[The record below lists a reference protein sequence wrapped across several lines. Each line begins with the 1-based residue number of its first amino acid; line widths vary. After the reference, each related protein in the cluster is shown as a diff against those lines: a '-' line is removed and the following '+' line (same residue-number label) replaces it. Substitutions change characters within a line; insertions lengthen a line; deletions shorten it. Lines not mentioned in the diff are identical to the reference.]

1 MGDLDSLDFSN
12 RDLRNRSFRG
22 RNLSGADFEGSD
34 IRGCNFG
41 HAQLVGANFER
52 ARTGQTRRQVF
63 LPLVVAGAF
72 ALALAY
78 GLSHMVFGAL
88 GQTPEQSAWMSV
100 VMLHIFSGVAGV
112 GSASRAL
119 FGWGGRVGR
128 AGMHLSGVCSAALVG
143 FFYLGNYFD
152 QSLKAAIAGA
162 VAGAG
167 LAVVF
172 GLMAKKPMGVIIP
185 ALGAIAAYGFSFL
198 VWTAAIA
205 HLSARQYIWGVCLG
219 ALSLAYVGFAI
230 CSLQALGHG
239 VSQLIGT
246 SFRGANLTNA
256 QFDQGNLKNTDFS
269 KAIGR

>member
-1 MGDLDSLDFSN
+1 MGGLNFLDFSN

-22 RNLSGADFEGSD
+22 RNLSGADFRGSD
-34 IRGCNFG
+34 IRGCDFG

-63 LPLVVAGAF
+63 LPLVVAGTF

-88 GQTPEQSAWMSV
+88 GQTPEQSAWISV

-112 GSASRAL
+112 GSASCAL
-119 FGWGGRVGR
+119 FGRGVIDR
-128 AGMHLSGVCSAALVG
+128 AGMYLSGVCSVALIG
-143 FFYLGNYFD
+143 FFYLGSYFD
-152 QSLKAAIAGA
+152 QNIKAAIAGA

-172 GLMAKKPMGVIIP
+172 SLIAKKPMGVFIP
-185 ALGAIAAYGFSFL
+185 AMGAIAAYGFSFL

-205 HLSARQYIWGVCLG
+205 HLSARQYIWGICLG
-219 ALSLAYVGFAI
+219 ALSLVYVGFALY
-230 CSLQALGHG
+230 SLQAVGYG
-239 VSQLIGT
+239 VSQLVGT

-269 KAIGR
+269 QAIGR

>member
-1 MGDLDSLDFSN
+1 MGGLDSLDFSN

-22 RNLSGADFEGSD
+22 RNLSGADFRGSD
-34 IRGCNFG
+34 IRGCDFG
-41 HAQLVGANFER
+41 QAQLVGANFER

-63 LPLVVAGAF
+63 LPLMVAGAF

-78 GLSHMVFGAL
+78 GLSQMVFGAL

-100 VMLHIFSGVAGV
+100 VMLHIFAGVAGT

-119 FGWGGRVGR
+119 VGR
-128 AGMHLSGVCSAALVG
+128 DVSASRAGLYLSGVCSAALAG
-143 FFYLGNYFD
+143 FFYLGSYFD
-152 QSLKAAIAGA
+152 QNLKAAIAGA
-162 VAGAG
+162 IAGAS
-167 LAVVF
+167 LAIVF
-172 GLMAKKPMGVIIP
+172 SLMAKKPMRVFIP
-185 ALGAIAAYGFSFL
+185 AMGAIAAYGFSFL
-198 VWTAAIA
+198 IWTAAIA

-219 ALSLAYVGFAI
+219 ALSLVYVWFAI
-230 CSLQALGHG
+230 CSLRAVGHG